1 MDPARGAQKGLGP
14 GVGRC
19 REKKKKQSLGV
30 PERAADTEHMSN
42 GEIIL
47 RCFAVN
53 EALHLGA
60 ELCQETTVGNLLH
73 SYFGYD
79 AKQVLL

>member
-1 MDPARGAQKGLGP
+1 M
-14 GVGRC
+14 
-19 REKKKKQSLGV
+19 

-47 RCFAVN
+47 RCFTVN

>member
-1 MDPARGAQKGLGP
+1 MGD
-14 GVGRC
+14 VGR
-19 REKKKKQSLGV
+19 RRGSRVGV
-30 PERAADTEHMSN
+30 PETAADTEHVSN

-47 RCFAVN
+47 RCFAVT

-79 AKQVLL
+79 AEQVLL